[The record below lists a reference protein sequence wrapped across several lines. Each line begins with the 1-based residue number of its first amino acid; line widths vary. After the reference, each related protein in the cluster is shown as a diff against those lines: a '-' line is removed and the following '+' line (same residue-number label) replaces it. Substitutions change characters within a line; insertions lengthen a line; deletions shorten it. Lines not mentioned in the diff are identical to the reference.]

1 MRASGGSARPSCPA
15 IHVRAEDDRE
25 SANSMTAAASQL
37 TEYST
42 RICERLTE
50 KSTKAIRRTL
60 RTVVTL
66 SRRSIALFPSSAFL
80 SSAAF
85 KLQDVD
91 EHSQQDVE
99 DVI

>member
-1 MRASGGSARPSCPA
+1 MRASGGSARPSWREIQLSA
-15 IHVRAEDDRE
+15 KEDRE
-25 SANSMTAAASQL
+25 SANRMTAAASQL

-42 RICERLTE
+42 RMCERRTE
-50 KSTKAIRRTL
+50 NSTKAIRRTL

-66 SRRSIALFPSSAFL
+66 SRRSIALFPSSGFL

-85 KLQDVD
+85 ELQDID